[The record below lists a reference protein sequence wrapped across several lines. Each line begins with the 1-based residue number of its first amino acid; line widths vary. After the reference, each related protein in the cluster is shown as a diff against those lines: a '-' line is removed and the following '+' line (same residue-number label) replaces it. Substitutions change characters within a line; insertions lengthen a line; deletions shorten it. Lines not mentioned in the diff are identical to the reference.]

1 MFHNNIIIYK
11 PFYNVTELI
20 LYIIEFIIHLYYNI
34 ITTLKW
40 GLEAMGLVQCRV
52 DDQLKKEAN
61 DIFEFLGI
69 DMSTAIR
76 IFLRRTVQMRGLP
89 FPMSED
95 SESSKEAINALY
107 ELGREAKQQGLD
119 KLTLEEINQIIDD
132 VRHNR

>member
-1 MFHNNIIIYK
+1 
-11 PFYNVTELI
+11 
-20 LYIIEFIIHLYYNI
+20 
-34 ITTLKW
+34 
-40 GLEAMGLVQCRV
+40 MGLVQCRV

-61 DIFEFLGI
+61 NIFEFLGI

-95 SESSKEAINALY
+95 NNNSKEALDALY

-119 KLTLEEINQIIDD
+119 KLTLKEINQIIDD
-132 VRHNR
+132 VRRNR